1 MCIRIHISI
10 LGQTYHCALLR
21 RQTDPD
27 AIKVYDAEAQ
37 VIETRAAAMNAT
49 RSSAPL
55 TDGTVLDEEPCPAGT
70 MPRLDPGAQL
80 GRSTASAVAV
90 NSDSSFT
97 VANYTRWHIFFL
109 ASSSMTYTHQCRHGC
124 R

>member
-10 LGQTYHCALLR
+10 LAQTYHCALLR

-27 AIKVYDAEAQ
+27 VIKVYDAEAQ

-70 MPRLDPGAQL
+70 MPRLDPGAQA
-80 GRSTASAVAV
+80 GEIHGQRSRCKFRLILHGDEAHSLA
-90 NSDSSFT
+90 
-97 VANYTRWHIFFL
+97 HIFSRLFQYDIY
-109 ASSSMTYTHQCRHGC
+109 ASV
-124 R
+124 